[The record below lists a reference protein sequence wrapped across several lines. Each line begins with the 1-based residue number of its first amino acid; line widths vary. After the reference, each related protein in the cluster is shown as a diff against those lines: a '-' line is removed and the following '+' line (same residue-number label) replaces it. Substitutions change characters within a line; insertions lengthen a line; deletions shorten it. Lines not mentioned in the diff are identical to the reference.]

1 MKLGVFKLDFLSP
14 LNVKSARDEVMMGES
29 FAIVFLDTLASLPP
43 LSEQPLVLK
52 LDSLVERFLFC
63 VSVSKW
69 PSVSGGGGGIRIV
82 GEVKL
87 FLIIILHDELW
98 DDESA

>member
-29 FAIVFLDTLASLPP
+29 FAIAFLDTLGSLP

-52 LDSLVERFLFC
+52 LDSLVERFLFLIA
-63 VSVSKW
+63 SKW

-87 FLIIILHDELW
+87 FLIIILHDELG